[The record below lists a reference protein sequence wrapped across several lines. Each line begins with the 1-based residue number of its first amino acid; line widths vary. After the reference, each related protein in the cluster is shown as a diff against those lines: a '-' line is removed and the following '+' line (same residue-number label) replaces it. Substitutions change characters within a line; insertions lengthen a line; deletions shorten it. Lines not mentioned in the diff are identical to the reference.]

1 MDEAVHV
8 RRMVLLRRPP
18 ERVWTALRDELPAVG
33 AFMGGIDSI
42 RLLERE
48 EDGVGLVRTVNEWT
62 AATPLPSLLATR
74 ADGSALTWIERAR
87 WSDAELESRWTVESR
102 LLGDG
107 LSASGRTWLS
117 PAMGGRGTRVQFEVT
132 ARLAAGALDPLAQGR
147 IKAGI
152 REAAALIL
160 AKTLQD
166 LVAGVDAWLASES
179 GGAPG
184 KGAR

>member
-1 MDEAVHV
+1 MGESLDV

-18 ERVWTALRDELPAVG
+18 ERVWTALRDELSEVG
-33 AFMGGIDSI
+33 GCMDGIRSI
-42 RLLERE
+42 RLVERE
-48 EDGVGLVRTVNEWT
+48 EDGNGLVRTVNEWT
-62 AATPLPSLLATR
+62 ATTPLPSFLAAR

-107 LSASGRTWLS
+107 LSASGRTWLT

-132 ARLAAGALDPLAQGR
+132 ARLVPGALGPLAQGR

-152 REAAALIL
+152 REAAAMIL
-160 AKTLQD
+160 ARTLQD
-166 LVAGVDAWLASES
+166 VATGVDAWLASQS
-179 GGAPG
+179 RG
-184 KGAR
+184 